1 MRYRKH
7 LLLWLSLMHTLPA
20 RLATLQP
27 FGPLGGYRSEQSGKA
42 EMDSQIVTVKVL

>member
-7 LLLWLSLMHTLPA
+7 LLLWLSLMHTLAA
-20 RLATLQP
+20 RLATLEP
-27 FGPLGGYRSEQSGKA
+27 FGPSGGYRTKQSGKA